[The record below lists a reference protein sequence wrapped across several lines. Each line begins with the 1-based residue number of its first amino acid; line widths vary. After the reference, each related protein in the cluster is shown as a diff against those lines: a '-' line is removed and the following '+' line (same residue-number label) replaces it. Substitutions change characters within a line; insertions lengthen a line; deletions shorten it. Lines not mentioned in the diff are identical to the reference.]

1 MVMAEKKTSSQIVEE
16 HKPKNYKFK
25 YVITDPTLEKE
36 LNEAGFDM
44 STLDTIRDADL
55 VADALAAP
63 FQSYPREVVAASKK
77 PTQIE
82 NGVLLFKKM
91 VTKTDKKIQNVKVG
105 FFPHNNLRYAC
116 IKFVYERFEIIEIFI
131 LT

>member
-1 MVMAEKKTSSQIVEE
+1 
-16 HKPKNYKFK
+16 
-25 YVITDPTLEKE
+25 VITDPTLEKE
-36 LNEAGFDM
+36 LIEAGFDM
-44 STLDTIRDADL
+44 TTLDTINDADL

-63 FQSYPREVVAASKK
+63 FQSYPREVVATSKK

-91 VTKTDKKIQNVKVG
+91 VTKTDKKLQNVKVG
-105 FFPHNNLRYAC
+105 FFQHNNLNYAC

>member
-1 MVMAEKKTSSQIVEE
+1 MAEKKTSSQIVEE

-44 STLDTIRDADL
+44 STLDTINDNSL
-55 VADALAAP
+55 VEDALASS
-63 FQSYPREVVAASKK
+63 FQSYPREVVATSKK

-82 NGVLLFKKM
+82 NGVLLFKQM
-91 VTKTDKKIQNVKVG
+91 VTKTDKKLLNVQVG
-105 FFPHNNLRYAC
+105 FFSHDNLRYAC
-116 IKFVYERFEIIEIFI
+116 IKFIYERFEIIEIFI